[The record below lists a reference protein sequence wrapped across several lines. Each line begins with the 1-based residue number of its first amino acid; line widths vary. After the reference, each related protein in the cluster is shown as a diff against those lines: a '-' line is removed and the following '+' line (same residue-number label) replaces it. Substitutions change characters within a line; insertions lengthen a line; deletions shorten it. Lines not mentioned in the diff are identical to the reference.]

1 MAQTRKHITGGHWLW
16 LVFFVIFGS
25 GSIVIVPMV
34 IALHAA
40 GQPQGGETFSLIFMV
55 SWVIGV
61 VPTLITGIIIVL
73 SGWRRSWQS
82 SLYSGFTALCFY
94 GLFMSKILH
103 GSSFLGRIDGKT
115 VGILV
120 ASGILG
126 TLAFSIFLPAKDD
139 IEEKEGEEY

>member
-40 GQPQGGETFSLIFMV
+40 GHPQGGETFSLIFMV

-61 VPTLITGIIIVL
+61 VPTLITGILIVL

-82 SLYSGFTALCFY
+82 SLYSGFTALCVY
-94 GLFMSKILH
+94 ALFLPGILH
-103 GSSFLGRIDGKT
+103 SSSLGGRSK
-115 VGILV
+115 GIFV
-120 ASGILG
+120 VSGILG
-126 TLAFSIFLPAKDD
+126 TLAFSTFLPAKDD